1 MICFTRT
8 LLLLLD
14 FKKRFLKY
22 LFSEEEVGRSVND
35 VAKSAYL
42 VWGKGGTDPGPFCN
56 VPAGDL
62 SQPRRGYE
70 KITG

>member
-1 MICFTRT
+1 MLEPKFRVYSEHTA
-8 LLLLLD
+8 
-14 FKKRFLKY
+14 FM
-22 LFSEEEVGRSVND
+22 SSAPEEEVGRSVND